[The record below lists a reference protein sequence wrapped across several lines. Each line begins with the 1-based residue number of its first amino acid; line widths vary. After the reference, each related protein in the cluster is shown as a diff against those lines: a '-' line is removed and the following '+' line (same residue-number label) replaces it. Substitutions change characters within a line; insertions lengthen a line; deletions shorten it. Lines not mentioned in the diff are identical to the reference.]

1 MKYISLKSIL
11 NFIPNGI
18 KNETTIDTLL
28 DYAFSGYRQL
38 NITQAYEYKV
48 EVLPIVN
55 HKVKLPDGLR
65 LINNVTYSNTDLCN
79 EDVNDINLC
88 AVDQSEP
95 VNVLPPVTPPS
106 EQKDPIWL
114 TINYRLFVET
124 EVCRMKFQP
133 MRYIGVSKNVFCPG
147 CPNLANHNCGI
158 NFTLDPEANFI
169 VIQELNEGYVC
180 LDYSAELASQD
191 NSFLIP
197 DDDVLKQ
204 ALAQYAIALA
214 LRDRYYSKEEGTGG
228 MYEKEMQKANQMM
241 RQARGR
247 FILKAIDINKTW
259 AILNDTARIMKLPRV
274 WNK

>member
-28 DYAFSGYRQL
+28 DYAFSAYRQL
-38 NITQAYEYKV
+38 NISQAYEYKI

-55 HKVKLPDGLR
+55 HKVRLPDGLVT
-65 LINNVTYSNTDLCN
+65 INNVTYSNTDLCN
-79 EDVNDINLC
+79 DDINDINLC
-88 AVDQSEP
+88 SVDQTQT
-95 VNVLPPVTPPS
+95 VNVTPDVTPVS

-114 TINYRLFVET
+114 TINYRLFIES
-124 EVCRMKFQP
+124 EICKMKFQP
-133 MRYIGVSKNVFCPG
+133 MTYIGVAKNIFCPG
-147 CPNLANHNCGI
+147 CPNLANKNCGI

-169 VIQELNEGYVC
+169 VIQELSEGYVC
-180 LDYSAELASQD
+180 LDYSSEIASQD

-197 DDDVLKQ
+197 DDDILKQ
-204 ALAQYAIALA
+204 ALAQYAIAMS
-214 LRDRYYSKEEGTGG
+214 LRDRYYSKEESTGG
-228 MYEKEMQKANQMM
+228 MYEREMQRANIML

-247 FILKAIDINKTW
+247 FILKAIDIRKTW